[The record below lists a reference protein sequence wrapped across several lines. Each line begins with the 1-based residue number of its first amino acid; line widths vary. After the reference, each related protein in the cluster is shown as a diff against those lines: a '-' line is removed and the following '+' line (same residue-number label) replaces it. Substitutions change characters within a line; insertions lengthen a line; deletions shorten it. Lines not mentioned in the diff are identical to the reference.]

1 MGREFFL
8 SSLLAGTPPSI
19 AGYAN
24 FQSFKPR
31 CNFTCM
37 FQFEWTNKGRAFLL
51 ESGRKARESGAK
63 SFFFLDFYLGMLAC
77 LPAAFSFSKKTAAAA
92 AAAAEV
98 WVGGGA
104 RAREGEKRR
113 GKKSHFHI
121 RFPERTHKRKE
132 EGK

>member
-8 SSLLAGTPPSI
+8 SSLLAGTPQVLQATQIFSPTSHAAI
-19 AGYAN
+19 LRACFSLN
-24 FQSFKPR
+24 
-31 CNFTCM
+31 
-37 FQFEWTNKGRAFLL
+37 GRKRESLSAWKWEKSKRDRSEIFFLL
-51 ESGRKARESGAK
+51 
-63 SFFFLDFYLGMLAC
+63 FLDFYLGMLAC
-77 LPAAFSFSKKTAAAA
+77 LPAAFSFSKAAAA
-92 AAAAEV
+92 AV

-104 RAREGEKRR
+104 RAREGKKRR